1 MTGGAGEGALRVL
14 AVLDDV
20 QVARTIQRVVT
31 EEGDAYTRVASVEEA
46 VTFVAKEPVD
56 VAFIELRAESGAAL
70 ALCHHLPSVRPELIV
85 QAIVHPSD
93 LARGPEAL
101 SLGATAIL
109 LSPLTG
115 DGVSRVLSD
124 AKAERARRRKIE
136 AVDALERQLSHEK
149 QRVALYDRLVRYA
162 RTGAP
167 SEAVRA
173 IVEGLT
179 ELGDAKGV
187 ALYASFDADDREL
200 VRLAAVGSAIDLPQS
215 PGRAELAQI
224 AGDRRGRVVPLSAVS
239 GELGLL
245 VVEPVEPNREA
256 ELLALA
262 DLAAAM
268 LSLLDRHDRVDAR
281 DRIFPERDFQT
292 VSERML
298 ALAARHDRRASLL
311 VISVGDRS
319 TRREEIVTEIA
330 DIVRHTDALCG
341 TEEGDL
347 LLFLPETTSTG
358 AHVCR
363 RRVVA
368 RLAGDRRARP
378 KSGPTRATE
387 ASATRPPVAVG
398 VASFPHDGTSLRR
411 LIRTAR
417 GRAREDALSSVHALA
432 LDAMSLAE
440 IVDALLERP
449 VIDAGP
455 RSPYPLDVAHAGLSS
470 VVQRACRD
478 ALRGG
483 EAHVLATFQPGLG
496 VATAAGQVTK
506 PRVLDVRKHPR
517 CADLEAIVVEAEH
530 GVWICCG
537 RVVGNRFRGVHAAD
551 PLLADVIGRRL
562 VELGGLR
569 AS

>member
-1 MTGGAGEGALRVL
+1 M
-14 AVLDDV
+14 
-20 QVARTIQRVVT
+20 
-31 EEGDAYTRVASVEEA
+31 
-46 VTFVAKEPVD
+46 
-56 VAFIELRAESGAAL
+56 
-70 ALCHHLPSVRPELIV
+70 
-85 QAIVHPSD
+85 
-93 LARGPEAL
+93 
-101 SLGATAIL
+101 SLGATALL

-124 AKAERARRRKIE
+124 AKAERARRRRVE
-136 AVDALERQLSHEK
+136 ALEHRLSYEK
-149 QRVALYDRLVRYA
+149 QRVELYDRLVRYA

-179 ELGDAKGV
+179 ELGGAKGV

-200 VRLAAVGSAIDLPQS
+200 VRLAAVGSAIDMPQS
-215 PGRAELAQI
+215 PARTELARI
-224 AGDRRGRVVPLSAVS
+224 ALDRQGRVVPLSSAS

-245 VVEPVEPNREA
+245 VIEHIEPSREA
-256 ELLALA
+256 EFMALA

-268 LSLLDRHDRVDAR
+268 LSLLDRHERVDAK
-281 DRIFPERDFQT
+281 DRVFPERDFQT
-292 VSERML
+292 ISERML

-311 VISVGDRS
+311 AISAGDGS
-319 TRREEIVTEIA
+319 VRRDEIMAEIA

-358 AHVCR
+358 AHACR
-363 RRVVA
+363 RRIVA
-368 RLAGDRRARP
+368 RLTGDRRARP

-387 ASATRPPVAVG
+387 SKSSRPPVAVG

-417 GRAREDALSSVHALA
+417 GRVREDALSSVHALA
-432 LDAMSLAE
+432 LDALPLAE
-440 IVDALLERP
+440 LVDALLSKP

-483 EAHVLATFQPGLG
+483 DAHVLATFQPGLG
-496 VATAAGQVTK
+496 VAAAAGQITK

-537 RVVGNRFRGVHAAD
+537 RVVGSRFRGVHAAD